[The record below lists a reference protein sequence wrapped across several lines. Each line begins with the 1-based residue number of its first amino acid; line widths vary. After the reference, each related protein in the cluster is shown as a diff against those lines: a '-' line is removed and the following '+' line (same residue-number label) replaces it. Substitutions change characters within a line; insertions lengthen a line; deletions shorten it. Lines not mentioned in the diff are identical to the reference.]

1 MINQDKPNV
10 GVPQTD
16 LLVGSGYKL
25 LIGSGYNLII
35 GALNALAGMTNS
47 SKIASYETWGA
58 ITTTWATE
66 TRTWLDCGSLFDN
79 VAKPVTSITNE
90 AKP

>member
-1 MINQDKPNV
+1 MINQDKPTV

-35 GALNALAGMTNS
+35 GALNTLAGMTNIT
-47 SKIASYETWGA
+47 KIGGA
-58 ITTTWATE
+58 ELWSTITTTWASE
-66 TRTWLDCGSLFDN
+66 TRTWLDCSSLFDN
-79 VAKPVTSITNE
+79 TSKPTSTMTNIAKP
-90 AKP
+90 

>member
-1 MINQDKPNV
+1 MINLDKPNL

-35 GALNALAGMTNS
+35 GALNTLAGMTNS
-47 SKIASYETWGA
+47 SKVGGA
-58 ITTTWATE
+58 ELWSTITTTWASE
-66 TRTWLDCGSLFDN
+66 TRTWLDCSSLFDN
-79 VAKPVTSITNE
+79 TSKPTTSIVNTAKP
-90 AKP
+90 